1 MIATIKTPSIS
12 DMKRGLWKAMD
23 LGVECDV
30 FSDNTFNIVVHEQK
44 RADAIALAARGTI
57 IAVVDKMPIRPY

>member
-1 MIATIKTPSIS
+1 MIATIKTPSIG

-30 FSDNTFNIVVHEQK
+30 FSDNTFNIVVHEQR
-44 RADAIALAARGTI
+44 RADAIAEAARGTI

>member
-1 MIATIKTPSIS
+1 MIATIKTPSIG

>member
-1 MIATIKTPSIS
+1 MIATIKAPTLT

-23 LGVECDV
+23 LGVEYDT
-30 FSDNTFNIVVHEQK
+30 FSDNTFNIVVHQQY
-44 RADAIALAARGTI
+44 RADMIAEAARGTI